1 MKKQTLAIFFIVVL
15 LALAMSLFA
24 ACDGGE
30 QTEEGVFYIP
40 PKAPSGDLPEVTK
53 PETDYNLPQQI
64 TKEDC
69 EYKKVTDS
77 QGLTYQ
83 IRNGKAIIG
92 YNLYYTVEEIQQL
105 PSDIVIP
112 ATVECYG
119 YDFDVVI
126 DDYAFTGSICPVR
139 NVVIEEGVKE
149 IGKYA
154 FRDAYLQSIVIPD
167 SVEEIKEYTFSS
179 GWIDSIVIGE
189 GVRVI
194 GKSAFEDCNINSLTL
209 PESLQEI
216 GERAFY
222 NSDIQSVE
230 IKSATSIGDY
240 AFGNCVNLTDVTF
253 PNNLEKIG
261 TFAFSNTNIQS
272 ANIQSAISI
281 GDYAFGNCVNLTDV
295 IFPDNLEKIEKYAF
309 SNTNIQS
316 VEIKSA
322 ISIGEYA
329 FSGCANLIK
338 VRLSDNLKEIGS
350 YAFCDSAYLRGM
362 TIPASVE
369 RIGYSILDNLHV
381 GWLFCEAEQRP
392 EGWDENWCMSKT
404 YVVWDC
410 TDKSVTID
418 GRHIVKDGI
427 LYYDIDDDSA
437 TAEVV
442 YYDNWLP
449 RKEITVPSKITVD
462 GEVYDV
468 KKIGS
473 SAFAYDKDIQKA
485 VIGEG
490 VRTIGAYSFYKTGLS
505 EVVLSDSVD
514 FIEFYAF
521 ADTYL
526 TQVVL
531 PENMRY
537 ICEGAFNI
545 ATLESIEFTGP
556 KTWRYVENAQYVY
569 IDVSDPVKNVET
581 VQNIKRYGCIVLYT
595 GDYYL

>member
-1 MKKQTLAIFFIVVL
+1 MKKQTLAIFFIVVV
-15 LALAMSLFA
+15 LALAMSFFA

-30 QTEEGVFYIP
+30 QTEKGVFYIP

-194 GKSAFEDCNINSLTL
+194 GKSAFEDCNIDSLTL

-230 IKSATSIGDY
+230 IKSAT
-240 AFGNCVNLTDVTF
+240 
-253 PNNLEKIG
+253 
-261 TFAFSNTNIQS
+261 
-272 ANIQSAISI
+272 SI

>member
-1 MKKQTLAIFFIVVL
+1 M
-15 LALAMSLFA
+15 
-24 ACDGGE
+24 
-30 QTEEGVFYIP
+30 
-40 PKAPSGDLPEVTK
+40 
-53 PETDYNLPQQI
+53 
-64 TKEDC
+64 
-69 EYKKVTDS
+69 
-77 QGLTYQ
+77 
-83 IRNGKAIIG
+83 
-92 YNLYYTVEEIQQL
+92 
-105 PSDIVIP
+105 
-112 ATVECYG
+112 
-119 YDFDVVI
+119 
-126 DDYAFTGSICPVR
+126 
-139 NVVIEEGVKE
+139 
-149 IGKYA
+149 
-154 FRDAYLQSIVIPD
+154 
-167 SVEEIKEYTFSS
+167 
-179 GWIDSIVIGE
+179 
-189 GVRVI
+189 
-194 GKSAFEDCNINSLTL
+194 
-209 PESLQEI
+209 
-216 GERAFY
+216 
-222 NSDIQSVE
+222 
-230 IKSATSIGDY
+230 
-240 AFGNCVNLTDVTF
+240 
-253 PNNLEKIG
+253 EKIG
-261 TFAFSNTNIQS
+261 
-272 ANIQSAISI
+272 
-281 GDYAFGNCVNLTDV
+281 
-295 IFPDNLEKIEKYAF
+295 KYAF

-369 RIGYSILDNLHV
+369 RIGYCILDNSLA

-392 EGWDENWCMSKT
+392 EGWDENWCMLKT

-410 TDKSVTID
+410 NDKAVTID

-449 RKEITVPSKITVD
+449 RKEITVPSQITVD

-505 EVVLSDSVD
+505 EVVLSESVD
-514 FIEFYAF
+514 YIEFYAF

>member
-1 MKKQTLAIFFIVVL
+1 MNKKLLAIFFIVVV

-24 ACDGGE
+24 ACDDGE
-30 QTEEGVFYIP
+30 LSDGVYYIP

-53 PETDYNLPQQI
+53 PDDYDGI
-64 TKEDC
+64 VSHRFTREDC

-83 IRNGKAIIG
+83 IRNGKAVIG

-126 DDYAFTGSICPVR
+126 DDYAFAGSICPVR

-154 FRDAYLQSIVIPD
+154 FQDAYLQSIVIPD

-179 GWIDSIVIGE
+179 GWINSIVIGE

-194 GKSAFEDCNINSLTL
+194 GKSAFEDCNIDSLTL

-230 IKSATSIGDY
+230 IKSA
-240 AFGNCVNLTDVTF
+240 
-253 PNNLEKIG
+253 
-261 TFAFSNTNIQS
+261 
-272 ANIQSAISI
+272 ISI
-281 GDYAFGNCVNLTDV
+281 GDYAFSNCVNLTDV
-295 IFPDNLEKIEKYAF
+295 IFPDNLEKIGKYAF

-369 RIGYSILDNLHV
+369 RIGYCILDNSLA

-392 EGWDENWCMSKT
+392 EGWDENWCMLKT

-410 TDKSVTID
+410 NDKAVTID

-449 RKEITVPSKITVD
+449 RKEITVPSQITVD

-505 EVVLSDSVD
+505 EVVLSESVD
-514 FIEFYAF
+514 YIEFYAF